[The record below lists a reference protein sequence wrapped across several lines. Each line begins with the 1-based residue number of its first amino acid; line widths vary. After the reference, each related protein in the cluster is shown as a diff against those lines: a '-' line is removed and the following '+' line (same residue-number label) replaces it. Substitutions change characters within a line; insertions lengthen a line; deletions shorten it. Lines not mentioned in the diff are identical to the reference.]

1 MAITEAMLVDYAG
14 MYLIHQDGVL
24 AGRLSPRL
32 DRPELSVIASLPHR
46 TPWRVFM
53 LSDSPAGLMES
64 NILVSFVIHAPRLIW
79 AGFAG
84 KLEFK
89 Q

>member
-1 MAITEAMLVDYAG
+1 MALLLMLTACNVSEVAIP
-14 MYLIHQDGVL
+14 M
-24 AGRLSPRL
+24 RLSPRL
-32 DRPELSVIASLPHR
+32 DRSELSVIASLPHR

-53 LSDSPAGLMES
+53 LSDFPAGLMES

-89 Q
+89 Y